1 MDSCKGGIGVKP
13 APGLHKSARG
23 LQGSALGVTTLEL
36 LRMQCGQLW
45 IPAWRQFGGFD
56 QCRLQPGI
64 ALLEDAGRNNPQTLP
79 RGRQRLPERSLIFP
93 DEFSPGLAVVFRDHP
108 LRC

>member
-23 LQGSALGVTTLEL
+23 LQGSAIGVTTLEL

-45 IPAWRQFGGFD
+45 IPAWRQFGGLD

-64 ALLEDAGRNNPQTLP
+64 ALLEDAVKTQDEITPKLF
-79 RGRQRLPERSLIFP
+79 PEESNVCLNA
-93 DEFSPGLAVVFRDHP
+93 L
-108 LRC
+108 